1 MGVSGTR
8 RGTQQ
13 RAPHPRQV
21 KSMNIVHFINSILA
35 FTFTSSCFQI
45 YSLSAT
51 ISPLHLEN
59 KKARRRL
66 PAGLVFLDV
75 LHYTFSA
82 S

>member
-35 FTFTSSCFQI
+35 FTFTSLCFQI
-45 YSLSAT
+45 HSLSAT

-59 KKARRRL
+59 KKARQSLTSGPYFRMLL
-66 PAGLVFLDV
+66 PFI
-75 LHYTFSA
+75 A